1 MRRYVLRGLRARA
14 LRTAL
19 TALAVVLGV
28 AMISGTYVLTDTID
42 RAFGDIFSTANAGT
56 DVVVAGR
63 LPGGFSAEQ
72 ATPPL
77 PQALVERVRGVEG
90 VAQAAG
96 GVFGQVSIRDRRG
109 ERIGQGPPNFADSVV
124 PEPFNTYSY
133 VQGRAPRADG
143 EVALDQQTATDHGF
157 RVGDRLTVVG
167 QRGAQRYRV
176 VGVARFGEVASIGGA
191 AIAIMTLPE
200 AQRATG
206 REGQVDQIAL
216 AGDEDTTPAEL
227 RNRVRDAL
235 QGQPVTVRTGEEQA
249 DRQASDLQESLGFL
263 RTGLLVFGFIALFV
277 GAFVIYNTFTITVAQ
292 RTRELALLRTLGASR
307 RQVLGGVVLE
317 AALVGLFASIVGLVG
332 GLLLAPGLTRLFE
345 ALGADLPGTGSVVE
359 PRTVVVALLVGLV
372 TTVLASLVP
381 ALRATR
387 IAPVVALREGVVPQ
401 RGTGRLRLAIALV
414 LGVVGVALLV
424 VGLTGAATLAL
435 LGAGA
440 ALVFLAVALLSPQ
453 LVRPLAGVVGRPLQ
467 RVTGITGL
475 LAREN
480 VLRNPARTAVTAAAL
495 MIGVAL
501 VAFVAIFAAGLRGTI
516 DRSVDESFAG
526 DLTVQNQDGFS
537 PLPAAVARDV
547 RGVEGVDAVSALRFS
562 QAQVP
567 GVSGTVPVIGI
578 DPASAAQTLNLE
590 LPAGSEGVLRELT
603 ARGAV
608 LVDRGTAV
616 AEGRSVG
623 DRLPLL
629 TPSGRRVTYTIA
641 GFLDEGDFSIVG
653 GGILAPNER
662 VARDFGDREDTLVFV
677 SYAPGAQ
684 PEQVRGQVERLLD
697 ARFPNAEALD
707 REEFKDEQS
716 AQVNQLLLLVY
727 VLLALSVLV
736 SIFGI
741 VNTLALSTY
750 ERTRELGLLR
760 AIGTSRRQVRAIV
773 RQESVITSLIGAV
786 LGVVLGV
793 LFALLVSRPLEAEG
807 FTLTFPV
814 ATLALLL
821 VLAAL
826 FGVLAAIGPARRA
839 ARLDVLRAL
848 AYE

>member
-1 MRRYVLRGLRARA
+1 MTRYVLRGLRARA

-56 DVVVAGR
+56 DVVVSGR
-63 LPGGFSAEQ
+63 VPGGFSADQ
-72 ATPPL
+72 TPPPL
-77 PQALVERVRGVEG
+77 PESLVGRVGAADG
-90 VAQAAG
+90 VARAAG
-96 GVFGQVSIRDRRG
+96 GVFGDVSIRDKQG
-109 ERIGQGPPNFADSVV
+109 DRIGQGTPNFADSVL
-124 PEPFNTYSY
+124 PEPFNTYTY
-133 VQGRAPRADG
+133 VRGRAPRADG
-143 EVALDQQTATDHGF
+143 EVALDQQTATDQGF
-157 RVGDRLTVVG
+157 RVGDRVTVVG
-167 QRGAQRYRV
+167 EQGARRYRV
-176 VGVARFGEVASIGGA
+176 VGVARFGEVSSIGGA
-191 AIAIMTLPE
+191 AIAVMTLPE

-206 REGQVDQIAL
+206 REGQVDQVSV
-216 AGDEDTTPAEL
+216 AGEEGVAPAEL
-227 RNRVRDAL
+227 RDRVREEL

-277 GAFVIYNTFTITVAQ
+277 GAFVIYNTFSITVAQ

-307 RQVLGGVVLE
+307 RQVLAGVVLE
-317 AALVGLFASIVGLVG
+317 AALVGLFASLVGLAG
-332 GLLLAPGLTRLFE
+332 GLLLAPGLTQLFE
-345 ALGADLPGTGSVVE
+345 SLGADLPGTGSVVQA
-359 PRTVVVALLVGLV
+359 RTVVVALAVGLV

-387 IAPVVALREGVVPQ
+387 IAPVVALREGFVAHA
-401 RGTGRLRLAIALV
+401 GTGRVRLAVALV
-414 LGVVGVALLV
+414 LGVVGVGLLV

-453 LVRPLAGVVGRPLQ
+453 LVRPLAAAVGRPLQ
-467 RVTGITGL
+467 RATGITGL

-480 VLRNPARTAVTAAAL
+480 VLRNPGRTATTAAAL

-501 VAFVAIFAAGLRGTI
+501 VAFVAIFAAGLRGSI

-526 DLTVQNQDGFS
+526 DLTIRNQDGFS
-537 PLPAAVARDV
+537 AIPAGVTRSVGEVPGVGAV
-547 RGVEGVDAVSALRFS
+547 GALRFS
-562 QAQVP
+562 QAQVR
-567 GVSGTVPVIGI
+567 GVSGTVPIIGI
-578 DPASAAQTLNLE
+578 DAASAAQTLNIE
-590 LPAGSEGVLRELT
+590 LPAGSGAVLRELV

-608 LVDRGTAV
+608 LVDRGTPV
-616 AEGRSVG
+616 AEGRRVG
-623 DRLPLL
+623 DRLTLL
-629 TPSGRRVTYTIA
+629 APSGRRVTYTIA
-641 GFLDEGDFSIVG
+641 GFLDEGDFSFLG
-653 GGILAPNER
+653 GGVVVPNER
-662 VARDFGDREDTLVFV
+662 VARDFGDRDDTLVFV
-677 SYAPGAQ
+677 AFAPGAQ
-684 PEQVRGQVERLLD
+684 PGQVRGEVERLL
-697 ARFPNAEALD
+697 AERFPNAEALD

-716 AQVNQLLLLVY
+716 TQVNQLLVLVY

-760 AIGTSRRQVRAIV
+760 AIGTSRRQVRSIV
-773 RQESVITSLIGAV
+773 RQESIITSLIGAV

-821 VLAAL
+821 VLAAV